1 MSKAETAKAEESLTD
16 YPLEPF
22 FNDTNDLF
30 CIAGFDGFFR
40 KVNPAVTR
48 LLGFSEEELY
58 SRSIKSFIHPQ
69 DQEKTWTYRQHLI
82 NGTGFKKYENRYLT
96 KDGETIWL
104 SWTSIPVEQY
114 GVVYAIAKNITQAKQ
129 REEER
134 NSLIADLTNI
144 NRELKTI
151 TYTTSHDL
159 RTPVNNLMAV
169 FSLLDTSKIQD
180 EETLEFINILQ
191 SATND
196 LKNTLNEYVDML
208 NVNNSV
214 RSKISKIDLKL
225 LVFDVVDSIK
235 SLIKETNTELKID
248 IPESVIVP
256 FNRGKLKSVVLNL
269 LTNSIKYSHPGKGA
283 FINIKATEL
292 EETVEMIFSDNG
304 IGFDSEKNADR
315 IFELNQQFHDH
326 EDSKGVGLYLIHNHI
341 KNMGGKIS
349 VQSEVNKGAT
359 FTILFKK

>member
-1 MSKAETAKAEESLTD
+1 
-16 YPLEPF
+16 
-22 FNDTNDLF
+22 
-30 CIAGFDGFFR
+30 
-40 KVNPAVTR
+40 
-48 LLGFSEEELY
+48 
-58 SRSIKSFIHPQ
+58 
-69 DQEKTWTYRQHLI
+69 
-82 NGTGFKKYENRYLT
+82 
-96 KDGETIWL
+96 
-104 SWTSIPVEQY
+104 
-114 GVVYAIAKNITQAKQ
+114 
-129 REEER
+129 
-134 NSLIADLTNI
+134 
-144 NRELKTI
+144 
-151 TYTTSHDL
+151 
-159 RTPVNNLMAV
+159 MAV